1 MRKEDI
7 GIVACSAHHQMVTDT
22 RCFVTDRQIS
32 FDLVADHLGPA
43 TRSPS
48 HRRIPFTNPRTFCRG
63 DRCNAPIYISH
74 VERRFRFNHMRTQA
88 HARGGTGGSFTFT
101 RASKIIDLA
110 AEGQRGPAK
119 PRSAASTAAAGAGD
133 ATEWPACVTS
143 GAVDVRLTS
152 IMNGAMRGSF
162 H

>member
-1 MRKEDI
+1 MICRESTDVSLFIRFIRRLLQKGQLFI
-7 GIVACSAHHQMVTDT
+7 TDT
-22 RCFVTDRQIS
+22 RTRYK
-32 FDLVADHLGPA
+32 A
-43 TRSPS
+43 T
-48 HRRIPFTNPRTFCRG
+48 
-63 DRCNAPIYISH
+63 
-74 VERRFRFNHMRTQA
+74 
-88 HARGGTGGSFTFT
+88 TGGSFTFT

-119 PRSAASTAAAGAGD
+119 PRSAASAAAAGAGD